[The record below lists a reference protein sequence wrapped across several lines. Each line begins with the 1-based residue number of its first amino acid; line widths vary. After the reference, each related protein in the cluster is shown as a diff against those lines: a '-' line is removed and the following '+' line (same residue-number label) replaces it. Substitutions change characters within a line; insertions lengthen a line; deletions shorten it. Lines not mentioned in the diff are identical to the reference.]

1 MTRTTLRRSSTVG
14 LRPAVPGPTTTRGRA
29 WRRGLRAV
37 ALLGVAGLALAACS
51 GGEPV
56 AEPETPA
63 PVTVSPSIEPS
74 RTPPPEPAVPVV
86 WPLTGVPTAEVA
98 ARPAVAVK
106 IENTAVARPQ
116 SGLEAAD
123 VVWETI
129 VEFEVSRFVAVY
141 HSQVPDEVG
150 PIRSVRPMDPLI
162 TAPLRGLLAYSG
174 GQPGILAE
182 VRASGVQSISHDAGA
197 PGMYRVGFRSAPH
210 NVYGTMARWLEVAD
224 ADHSAPPA
232 EQFAFALRPE
242 LASAITAGTPAGT
255 LSFSLSA
262 QSRPSWSWDAASG
275 TWLRSEG
282 SSPATAASGARLS
295 AVNVVAI
302 TAPHPNSPYGAQ
314 GGAPVPTYALVGE
327 GEAVVATGGHTVAA
341 TWRKTAPD
349 APLQL
354 FAADGSPVLLA
365 PGNTWVE
372 LIPAGKGSLTVS

>member
-1 MTRTTLRRSSTVG
+1 
-14 LRPAVPGPTTTRGRA
+14 
-29 WRRGLRAV
+29 V

-51 GGEPV
+51 GEPA
-56 AEPETPA
+56 AEPETPE
-63 PVTVSPSIEPS
+63 PVTVTPTVEPS
-74 RTPPPEPAVPVV
+74 RAAPPEPSVPVV

-98 ARPAVAVK
+98 NRPAVAVK

-129 VEFEVSRFVAVY
+129 VEFEVSRLVAIF

-182 VRASGVQSISHDAGA
+182 VRASGVQSISHDEGA
-197 PGMYRVGFRSAPH
+197 PGMYRVSSRSAPH
-210 NVYGTMARWLEVAD
+210 NVYGTIARWLEVAD

-242 LASAITAGTPAGT
+242 LATATAAGTPAGT

-262 QSRPSWSWDAASG
+262 QSRPSWSWDGASG

-295 AVNVVAI
+295 AVNVVAV

-314 GGAPVPTYALVGE
+314 GGAPVPTYSLVGE
-327 GEAVVATGGHTVAA
+327 GEAVVATGGKTVPAV
-341 TWRKTAPD
+341 WRKAALD

-372 LIPAGKGSLTVS
+372 LIPAGKGSLTVG